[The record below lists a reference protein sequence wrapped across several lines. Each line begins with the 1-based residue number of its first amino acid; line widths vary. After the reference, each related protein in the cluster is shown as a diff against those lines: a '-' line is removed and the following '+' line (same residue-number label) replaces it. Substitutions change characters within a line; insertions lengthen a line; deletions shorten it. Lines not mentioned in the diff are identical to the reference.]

1 MFDSYFILEVGFAEE
16 LTLPFL
22 VGYFDL
28 FLTRLTII
36 LNFLIHFSYHHEG
49 GSESKS
55 TFPKSSAFSKGG
67 RAKPCEFIVELDRPP
82 IIAWENGGRG
92 VSLNIEVG
100 VAGALTLPLP
110 SVGCSEAIRVSELKV
125 RWLGC
130 LIQSSK
136 GVLTPKLLWEWLVNC
151 RCGNGEYNAISKL
164 FALSGSS
171 GLYNSSSAIIVWWP
185 WSVKAKK
192 QNLRIK

>member
-55 TFPKSSAFSKGG
+55 TFPKSSGFSNGG
-67 RAKPCEFIVELDRPP
+67 TAKPCEFIVELDRPP
-82 IIAWENGGRG
+82 IIA
-92 VSLNIEVG
+92 
-100 VAGALTLPLP
+100 
-110 SVGCSEAIRVSELKV
+110 
-125 RWLGC
+125 
-130 LIQSSK
+130 
-136 GVLTPKLLWEWLVNC
+136 
-151 RCGNGEYNAISKL
+151 
-164 FALSGSS
+164 
-171 GLYNSSSAIIVWWP
+171 
-185 WSVKAKK
+185 
-192 QNLRIK
+192 

>member
-1 MFDSYFILEVGFAEE
+1 MKWAWLE
-16 LTLPFL
+16 LKRCHSPQLDT
-22 VGYFDL
+22 FDL
-28 FLTRLTII
+28 ILPRLTII

-67 RAKPCEFIVELDRPP
+67 RANPCEFIVELERPP
-82 IIAWENGGRG
+82 IMACENGGRG

-125 RWLGC
+125 R
-130 LIQSSK
+130 
-136 GVLTPKLLWEWLVNC
+136 
-151 RCGNGEYNAISKL
+151 
-164 FALSGSS
+164 
-171 GLYNSSSAIIVWWP
+171 
-185 WSVKAKK
+185 
-192 QNLRIK
+192 